1 MLYNGQEQN
10 EMTCQNNAKEII
22 EEIKLIDIEISKYT
36 LMLEMTR
43 MDIAKNDNVL
53 KLLNIDLS
61 SEMQKTTSEMN
72 TLIQKKNNYFDK
84 VRKKYNAIMNN
95 NNNNNNNNNKN
106 DSCYTKRIVN
116 LKNDIIQL
124 KRQIQSL
131 LSDINLL

>member
-95 NNNNNNNNNKN
+95 NNNNKN